1 MRDGD
6 KPDKPG
12 KPDVS
17 ERLPMLLR
25 VSAAASWRLVAVL
38 VALVAFGYIAGYLA
52 VVLIPVAIALLLSA
66 LLAPAVSRLVRWHLP
81 RALATAVVM
90 IGGLAAVG
98 GVLTYVITEFTSGL
112 PALIVQVSRSISQI
126 SNWLKQ
132 GPLHLSQAQLENYLN
147 DITTQLGANQSALTS
162 GLFSTAATVGEVV
175 TGFLLALFTLIF
187 FLYDGRAIWSFLLRG
202 VPGNIR
208 DRVNVA
214 GRRGYASLV
223 AYIRATVA
231 VAFVDALGIGI
242 GLAIVRVP
250 LAAPLAALVFL
261 GAFIPIVGS
270 VLAGTVAVLVALV
283 ANGFVPALIVL
294 AIVIAVMQLEGHVLQ
309 PFLMGRAVRLHPLS
323 VVLAIATGSVIAGII
338 GALLA
343 VPLLAVL
350 NSAIRSLLH
359 DPPMAP
365 TEVNALR
372 RSEAQPHDA
381 AIPSAEA
388 VAEPVPVPVSEPGEA
403 DDPPK
408 VDDAGPGQHTD

>member
-1 MRDGD
+1 MHAHRQ
-6 KPDKPG
+6 
-12 KPDVS
+12 
-17 ERLPMLLR
+17 L
-25 VSAAASWRLVAVL
+25 AAV
-38 VALVAFGYIAGYLA
+38 
-52 VVLIPVAIALLLSA
+52 A
-66 LLAPAVSRLVRWHLP
+66 LLAGLLAVPAFAANSQTATPTRAELLARSGAGEWRTPDPHNLLVMQLP
-81 RALATAVVM
+81 TGRVLIELAPD
-90 IGGLAAVG
+90 
-98 GVLTYVITEFTSGL
+98 FT
-112 PALIVQVSRSISQI
+112 
-126 SNWLKQ
+126 
-132 GPLHLSQAQLENYLN
+132 PLH
-147 DITTQLGANQSALTS
+147 
-162 GLFSTAATVGEVV
+162 AA
-175 TGFLLALFTLIF
+175 
-187 FLYDGRAIWSFLLRG
+187 
-202 VPGNIR
+202 NIR
-208 DRVNVA
+208 TMARQHYYD
-214 GRRGYASLV
+214 
-223 AYIRATVA
+223 
-231 VAFVDALGIGI
+231 